1 MLYALTA
8 PHSHSTYSLLS
19 PLFFILS
26 LWTAKTH
33 RHECNMSLFFLLELA
48 GPGQDNQSSVRH
60 TVKGSHG
67 RGWGS
72 AERQRQRGCGKQNS
86 SSMQQERDGAKTSQ
100 TTREKVRDLCERD
113 GDLCE
118 IAMDD
123 ECVSRQPND
132 RGDGSPALSFSYPCR
147 AASNSPLG
155 SLQADEEHKQAR
167 PAIEIIQDMCNC
179 TKCRWFRLYVFVT
192 LLHSDAF

>member
-8 PHSHSTYSLLS
+8 PHSHFTYSLLS

-26 LWTAKTH
+26 LWTVKTH
-33 RHECNMSLFFLLELA
+33 RHECNMSLFFLLELT

-100 TTREKVRDLCERD
+100 TTRGKVRDLCERG

-123 ECVSRQPND
+123 ECVS
-132 RGDGSPALSFSYPCR
+132 ST
-147 AASNSPLG
+147 G
-155 SLQADEEHKQAR
+155 SLMTVGTAVLHYPSATLAERHQTLPWA
-167 PAIEIIQDMCNC
+167 P
-179 TKCRWFRLYVFVT
+179 FRLMRNT
-192 LLHSDAF
+192 NKLALP